1 MIKHPSLSKGL
12 GNQKET
18 EQFYDN
24 WALDYEKTLKNWN
37 YNSPLK
43 SLKILQKYIKKKPRL
58 VLDLACGTGLFA
70 EKIKK
75 NYKKSIIDGS
85 DISKKSLKIANSK
98 NLYRHLYKISFN
110 NIHPLKNKYD
120 LVSLIG
126 AMTYCKNHF
135 DFLNNVLLHLK
146 KNGYFIFTQRTD
158 LWIKYDFD
166 NLLSQYSK
174 NFNLV
179 YKSKPLEYLPR
190 NKDFS
195 KKIKMR
201 IVLLKKN

>member
-1 MIKHPSLSKGL
+1 MIKHPSLSQGL

-24 WALDYEKTLKNWN
+24 WALDYEKTLSNWN
-37 YNSPLK
+37 YKAPLK
-43 SLKILQKYIKKKPRL
+43 SSKILQQNVKSKPRL

-70 EKIKK
+70 EHIKK
-75 NYKKSIIDGS
+75 IYKNSTIDGS

-98 NLYRHLYKISFN
+98 ILYRHLYKISFN

-120 LVSLIG
+120 LISLIG

-135 DFLNNVLLHLK
+135 NFFNNVLLHLK

-158 LWIKYDFD
+158 LWNKYDFD
-166 NLLSQYSK
+166 NLLLQYSK
-174 NFNLV
+174 KFNLV
-179 YKSKPLEYLPR
+179 YKSKPLDYLPR

>member
-24 WALDYEKTLKNWN
+24 WALDYEKTLNNWN
-37 YNSPLK
+37 YNAPLK
-43 SLKILQKYIKKKPRL
+43 SSKILQKYIKKKPRL

-75 NYKKSIIDGS
+75 NYKNSIIDGS

-135 DFLNNVLLHLK
+135 DFLNNVLFHLK
-146 KNGYFIFTQRTD
+146 KNGYFVFTQRTD

-166 NLLSQYSK
+166 NLLSLYSK

-179 YKSKPLEYLPR
+179 YKSKPLDYLPR

>member
-1 MIKHPSLSKGL
+1 MIKHRSLSKGL

-24 WALDYEKTLKNWN
+24 WSLDYEKTLNNWN
-37 YNSPLK
+37 YKAPLK
-43 SLKILQKYIKKKPRL
+43 SSKILQKYIKKKPRL

-75 NYKKSIIDGS
+75 NYKNSIIDGS

-179 YKSKPLEYLPR
+179 YKSKSLEYLPR

>member
-18 EQFYDN
+18 EQIYDN
-24 WALDYEKTLKNWN
+24 WALDNEKTLKNWN

-75 NYKKSIIDGS
+75 NYKNAIIDGS

>member
-1 MIKHPSLSKGL
+1 MIKQPSLSKGL

-24 WALDYEKTLKNWN
+24 WSLDYEKTLNNWN
-37 YNSPLK
+37 YKAPLK
-43 SLKILQKYIKKKPRL
+43 SSKILQKYIKKKPRL

-75 NYKKSIIDGS
+75 NYKNSIIDGS

-179 YKSKPLEYLPR
+179 YKSKSLEYLPR